1 LTSSAIYA
9 IIKSQRTKEV
19 KKMAPDSVLGWF
31 VVVVL
36 ANAGLIRFGVA
47 IIRDRENYKREN
59 DKYWE
64 DHGWGK

>member
-1 LTSSAIYA
+1 
-9 IIKSQRTKEV
+9 
-19 KKMAPDSVLGWF
+19 MAPDSVLGWF

-47 IIRDRENYKREN
+47 IVRDREKYKREN

-64 DHGWGK
+64 DHGWED